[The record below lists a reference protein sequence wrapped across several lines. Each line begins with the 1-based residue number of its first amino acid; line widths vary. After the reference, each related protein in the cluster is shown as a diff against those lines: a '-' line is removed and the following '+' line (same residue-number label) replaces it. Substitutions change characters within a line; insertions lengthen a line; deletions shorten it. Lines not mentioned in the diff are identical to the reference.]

1 MPQLEQTEFFI
12 SQLFWL
18 IVTFSFLLFFL
29 WKISLPRISKVLEK
43 RENKINNDIQEAK
56 DLQTEAEAIQ
66 GKIDR
71 ELSITHEQVEK
82 LIKET
87 TKNLQNSVSIQ
98 LKKTDDELKNKI
110 EESAKNI
117 EKNKNDTLEDIKVQ
131 IEEITRLTLSKL
143 TTINIS
149 NEEINNT
156 IQKNQNNTLN

>member
-1 MPQLEQTEFFI
+1 MPQLNPEFYL
-12 SQLFWL
+12 SQVFWL
-18 IVTFSFLLFFL
+18 VITFSFLLIFL
-29 WKISLPRISKVLEK
+29 WRISLPRISEVLEK

-156 IQKNQNNTLN
+156 IQKNQNNNLN

>member
-1 MPQLEQTEFFI
+1 MPQLNPEFYL
-12 SQLFWL
+12 SQVFWL
-18 IVTFSFLLFFL
+18 VITFSFLLIFL
-29 WKISLPRISKVLEK
+29 WRISLPRISATLEK
-43 RENKINNDIQEAK
+43 RENKINNDIQIAK
-56 DLQTEAEAIQ
+56 NLQTEAEAIQ
-66 GKIDR
+66 VKIDR

-82 LIKET
+82 LIKES

-131 IEEITRLTLSKL
+131 IQEITRLTLSKL
-143 TTINIS
+143 TTISIS

>member
-1 MPQLEQTEFFI
+1 MPQLNPEFYL
-12 SQLFWL
+12 SQVFWL
-18 IVTFSFLLFFL
+18 VITFSFLLIFL
-29 WKISLPRISKVLEK
+29 WRISLPRISATLEK
-43 RENKINNDIQEAK
+43 RENKINNDIQIAK
-56 DLQTEAEAIQ
+56 NLQTEAEAIQ
-66 GKIDR
+66 VKIDR

-143 TTINIS
+143 TTISIS